1 MKNRSLMKNIS
12 SLAIVAACFFACTP
26 TATEKTGELNK
37 DTAKPEI
44 VAEKEIKDSLK
55 KEAEFKA
62 CANDSLNA
70 VADIMS
76 GIADSN
82 SVYDYIQASA
92 DFKAFNKNFDK
103 RWMSYDSSRLMNLR
117 AFRDNEI
124 AKVVKTQPTL
134 FYPFSGPDI
143 LYAQTFFPE
152 ADKYVMIGLE
162 PVGSF
167 PAFTKENTDS
177 LDIYFKKVNT
187 SLNAILKFSFFRTQ
201 SMKNDLKNEEV
212 DGTLHLLTLFLKR
225 TGNNFCSAKAVSVD
239 TSGNIKYVGSF
250 ADLKKLKTNTRGVEI
265 QFTDSH
271 NRPKTLYYFSLN
283 AADGGLKSNKGF
295 MAYLKNMGPINTYL
309 KGASYLMH
317 KNYFSMVRNVILSQ
331 SEHVIQDDSGI
342 AFHYFTD
349 DEHKWSYAFYGDYIK
364 PIPMFKEFYQKD
376 LDSLYKQQG
385 SKPIGFG
392 IGYNFKDK
400 NSNFMIATK
409 QK

>member
-1 MKNRSLMKNIS
+1 MKTIS
-12 SLAIVAACFFACTP
+12 GLLITTVCVFSCTP
-26 TATEKTGELNK
+26 TTSEKTGELNK

-44 VAEKEIKDSLK
+44 VVEKEIKDSLK
-55 KEAEFKA
+55 QLTELKA
-62 CANDSLNA
+62 CDNDSLNA
-70 VADIMS
+70 VADILS

-82 SVYDYIQASA
+82 SVYNYIQSSA

-103 RWMSYDSSRLMNLR
+103 RWMSFDSSRLTSLR
-117 AFRDNEI
+117 TFRNVEI

-143 LYAQTFFPE
+143 LYAQTFFPD

-162 PVGSF
+162 PVGSL
-167 PAFTKENTDS
+167 PVFTKENTDS
-177 LDIYFKKVNT
+177 LDIYFKKVNA

-212 DGTLHLLTLFLKR
+212 DGTLHLLFLFLKR
-225 TGNNFCSAKAVSVD
+225 TGNQFCSAKAVSVD
-239 TSGNIKYVGSF
+239 TAGTIQYIGSF

-265 QFTDSH
+265 QFTDV
-271 NRPKTLYYFSLN
+271 NKRPKTLYYFSLN

-295 MAYLKNMGPINTYL
+295 VAYLKNMGTINTYL

-317 KNYFSMVRNVILSQ
+317 KNYFSMIRNVILSQ

-342 AFHYFTD
+342 AFHYFTN
-349 DEHKWSYAFYGDYIK
+349 DEHKWGYHFFGDYSK

-376 LDSLYKQQG
+376 LDSLYDQQG